1 MTAIRAICR
10 FAGCVPAE
18 LVFSA
23 LFVIVLVLNAAGV
36 FE

>member
-1 MTAIRAICR
+1 MTTLRALCR

-23 LFVIVLVLNAAGV
+23 LFVIVLALNAAGV

>member
-1 MTAIRAICR
+1 MMRAFCR

-18 LVFSA
+18 LVFSV
-23 LFVIVLVLNAAGV
+23 LFIIVLALNSAGV